1 MKRWSLAPPDPDDP
15 ETEAADL
22 RLLASP
28 RRHWIC
34 GQPLIEAI
42 WRQQYRDEKR
52 EKERSD
58 SEDNDG

>member
-1 MKRWSLAPPDPDDP
+1 MKRGPLEPPDPDDP
-15 ETEAADL
+15 ETEAADR

-34 GQPLIEAI
+34 GQPLIEAL

-52 EKERSD
+52 RAEAEKDDE
-58 SEDNDG
+58 GTQ